1 MKSRIT
7 IRAVVFLLGAAGLSA
22 SWAAPGDGAAAP
34 STLAEQEQQTEA
46 ALRAGTKAA
55 AVCANCHGAN
65 GNSTYPETPNLAGQN
80 PGYLLAQMEKFID
93 GRRRYEFMEGLIK
106 AMTPQERLGAS
117 LFYSRQTVAPRAVED
132 ANLRAKGKAY
142 YEKVCFRCHGPDGRG
157 SQEYARL
164 AGQQPSYVLAAV
176 RRYRENSPDAARR
189 DPLMAAATKLM
200 TEDDIRAVVAYV
212 STMP

>member
-7 IRAVVFLLGAAGLSA
+7 VRLTVFLLGAAGLSA
-22 SWAAPGDGAAAP
+22 AWAAPA
-34 STLAEQEQQTEA
+34 SVSLAEQEQQVEA
-46 ALRAGTKAA
+46 ALRAGAKAS

-65 GNSTYPETPNLAGQN
+65 GNSTYPETPNLASQN
-80 PGYLLAQMEKFID
+80 PGYLLAQMDKFVD

-106 AMTPQERLGAS
+106 AMTAQERLGAA
-117 LFYSRQTVAPRAVED
+117 LFYSRQAVAPRAVED
-132 ANLRAKGKAY
+132 AALRAKGKAY
-142 YEKVCFRCHGPDGRG
+142 YEKVCFRCHGANGHG

-176 RRYRENSPDAARR
+176 RRYRENAPGAARR